1 MGGKGEHGASLRK
14 PVEACEFFF
23 LNDLEV
29 AEGEGVL

>member
-14 PVEACEFFF
+14 PVEACEFF